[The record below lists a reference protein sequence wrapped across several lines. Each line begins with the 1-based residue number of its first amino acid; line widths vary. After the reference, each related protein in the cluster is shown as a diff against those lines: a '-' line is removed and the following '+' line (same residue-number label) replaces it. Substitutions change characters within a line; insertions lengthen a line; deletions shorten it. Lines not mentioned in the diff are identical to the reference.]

1 MASHLEKGQL
11 GEEVA
16 CRMLED
22 KGYRIL
28 EKNWFCEHREIDIIA
43 QDGGELVIVEVKTR
57 QENAVVKAR
66 ESVHRPKIKN
76 LVLAGNVY
84 ARMYAP
90 ELRVRFDLVAVETDV
105 AGRITSCEHIR
116 DAFRAPLMGV
126 RSSLPRRYV
135 RPSSRRK
142 TI

>member
-11 GEEVA
+11 GEEIA

-28 EKNWFCEHREIDIIA
+28 EQNWFCEHREIDIIA

-57 QENAVVKAR
+57 RADGLIKAR
-66 ESVHRPKIKN
+66 ESVGKPKIRN

-90 ELRVRFDLVAVETDV
+90 ELRVRFDLVAVETDA
-105 AGRITSCEHIR
+105 AGRVTSCEHIR